1 MSVDATVR
9 SEPATPEPTIRT
21 TLNLADDALLVAK
34 QIAASERVS
43 LGDAVSQL
51 VRAGAGVGVGVGVG
65 AGVRGRAPRLRGRFA
80 LLPQRDEIIT
90 PDHVRE
96 LMERERI

>member
-65 AGVRGRAPRLRGRFA
+65 VRGRAPRLCGRFA
-80 LLPQRDEIIT
+80 LLP
-90 PDHVRE
+90 
-96 LMERERI
+96 

>member
-51 VRAGAGVGVGVGVG
+51 VRAGAGVGVGVG

>member
-51 VRAGAGVGVGVGVG
+51 VRAGAGVGVGVG

-96 LMERERI
+96 LMERECI